1 MDECKV
7 IEYRIQLKMKT
18 AVQLDLTFE
27 QVLSVVKQLPKE
39 QQIKLTKELEKEVIG
54 DKLSRLLKSFRTND
68 LALETIDK
76 EVELVRQEI
85 YDKQKR

>member
-1 MDECKV
+1 
-7 IEYRIQLKMKT
+7 MKT

-39 QQIKLTKELEKEVIG
+39 QQLQLTKELEKEVVG

-68 LALETIDK
+68 LSLETINE

-85 YDKQKR
+85 YDREKC

>member
-1 MDECKV
+1 
-7 IEYRIQLKMKT
+7 MKT
-18 AVQLDLTFE
+18 AVQIDLTFE

-39 QQIKLTKELEKEVIG
+39 QQLQLTKELEKEVVG

-68 LALETIDK
+68 LSLETINE

-85 YDKQKR
+85 YDREKC

>member
-1 MDECKV
+1 
-7 IEYRIQLKMKT
+7 
-18 AVQLDLTFE
+18 VQIDLTFE

-39 QQIKLTKELEKEVIG
+39 QQIQLTKELEKEVVG

-68 LALETIDK
+68 LSLETINE

-85 YDKQKR
+85 YDREKC

>member
-1 MDECKV
+1 MQ
-7 IEYRIQLKMKT
+7 I
-18 AVQLDLTFE
+18 DLTFE

-39 QQIKLTKELEKEVIG
+39 QQIQLTKELEKEVVG

-68 LALETIDK
+68 LSLETINE

-85 YDKQKR
+85 YDREKC

>member
-1 MDECKV
+1 
-7 IEYRIQLKMKT
+7 MKT
-18 AVQLDLTFE
+18 AVQIDLTFE

-39 QQIKLTKELEKEVIG
+39 QQIQLTKELEKEVVG

-68 LALETIDK
+68 LSLETVNE

-85 YDKQKR
+85 YDREKC

>member
-1 MDECKV
+1 
-7 IEYRIQLKMKT
+7 MKA
-18 AVQLDLTFE
+18 AVQIDLTFE

-39 QQIKLTKELEKEVIG
+39 QQIQLTKELEKEVVG

-68 LALETIDK
+68 LSLETINE

-85 YDKQKR
+85 YDREKC

>member
-1 MDECKV
+1 
-7 IEYRIQLKMKT
+7 LKT
-18 AVQLDLTFE
+18 AVQINLTFE

-39 QQIKLTKELEKEVIG
+39 QQIQLTKELEKEVIG

-68 LALETIDK
+68 LSLETINE

-85 YDKQKR
+85 YDREKC

>member
-1 MDECKV
+1 
-7 IEYRIQLKMKT
+7 MKT
-18 AVQLDLTFE
+18 AVQIDLTFE

-39 QQIKLTKELEKEVIG
+39 QQIQLTKELEKEVVG

-68 LALETIDK
+68 LSLETINE

-85 YDKQKR
+85 YDREKC

>member
-1 MDECKV
+1 
-7 IEYRIQLKMKT
+7 MKT
-18 AVQLDLTFE
+18 AVQIDLTFE

-39 QQIKLTKELEKEVIG
+39 QQIQLNKELEKEVVG

-68 LALETIDK
+68 LSLETINE

-85 YDKQKR
+85 YDREKC

>member
-1 MDECKV
+1 LDECKV

>member
-1 MDECKV
+1 
-7 IEYRIQLKMKT
+7 LKT
-18 AVQLDLTFE
+18 AVQIDLTFE

-39 QQIKLTKELEKEVIG
+39 QQIQLTKELEKEVVG

-68 LALETIDK
+68 LSLETINE

-85 YDKQKR
+85 YDREKC